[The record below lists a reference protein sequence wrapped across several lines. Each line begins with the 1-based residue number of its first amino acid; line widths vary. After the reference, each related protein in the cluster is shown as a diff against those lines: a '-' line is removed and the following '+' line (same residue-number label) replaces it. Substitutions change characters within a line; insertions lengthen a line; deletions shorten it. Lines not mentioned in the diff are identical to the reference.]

1 MATKNIITN
10 PGTKFYN
17 LIAICENKLQ
27 SELVNIAK
35 EQERLNQYKAR
46 NEDKIMQINAW
57 QELINSRVDN
67 VEYLQDSIIELFPQ
81 LFESEGQ
88 RRFLKGREFE
98 NNKNNKSSFLMND
111 KQKEAFRAQSI
122 TEQRIKDNI

>member
-1 MATKNIITN
+1 MAAQNVITN

-17 LIAICENKLQ
+17 LIAICSNKLQ

-35 EQERLNQYKAR
+35 EQERLNKYKAS
-46 NEDKIMQINAW
+46 NPEKIMQINAW
-57 QELINSRVDN
+57 QELINSRADN
-67 VEYLQDSIIELFPQ
+67 IEYLQDSIIEFFPQ
-81 LFESEGQ
+81 LFEAEGQ

-98 NNKNNKSSFLMND
+98 NNKSSRPSFWMND
-111 KQKEAFRAQSI
+111 KQKEAYRAQSI

>member
-1 MATKNIITN
+1 MAAENVITN

-17 LIAICENKLQ
+17 LIAICDNKLQ

-46 NEDKIMQINAW
+46 NPDKIMQINAW

-81 LFESEGQ
+81 LFEAEGQ

-98 NNKNNKSSFLMND
+98 NNKNNKPSFWMNE
-111 KQKEAFRAQSI
+111 KQKEAYRAQSI